1 LICDTILNLSN
12 RKFSVLYF
20 GFGNLGSKD
29 FSKNCMSEFN
39 LFDYAPIVVMFI
51 VAFGFAASQ
60 ILVTQLIG
68 PRKRTTTKLMPYE
81 CGKDPVGSARDRFSI
96 KFYTVAVIFLLFDI
110 EVLFMIPFAV
120 AFKSLLAEEKISGI
134 AFGTIAFLEILVF
147 IATLVVGYIYVWKK
161 GTFDWGLQ
169 ARAEARGEAKE
180 LINQKQQRIQKLKQA
195 A

>member
-1 LICDTILNLSN
+1 
-12 RKFSVLYF
+12 
-20 GFGNLGSKD
+20 
-29 FSKNCMSEFN
+29 MSEFN
-39 LFDYAPIVVMFI
+39 LFDYAPIGIMFL
-51 VAFGFAASQ
+51 VAIGFAGSQ
-60 ILVTQLIG
+60 ILVTQLVG
-68 PRKRTTTKLMPYE
+68 PRKRTATKLMPYE

-120 AFKSLLAEEKISGI
+120 AFKSLMAAERANGYTI
-134 AFGTIAFLEILVF
+134 AFGAVALVEILVF

-169 ARAEARGEAKE
+169 ARAEARAEAKQMHTEKRNRMYE
-180 LINQKQQRIQKLKQA
+180 LKRA